1 MAKEITLNLQNGGT
15 VTLDTDTIPWYQ
27 LSPKGQVS
35 RLCCPTA
42 SLGTPTKCMK

>member
-1 MAKEITLNLQNGGT
+1 MAKEITLNLQGGGT
-15 VTLDTDTIPWYQ
+15 VTLDTDTIRVV
-27 LSPKGQVS
+27 SAIPKGQVS